1 MSVSWNGPS
10 HEHDYSVL
18 TTAPARN
25 AGAVTSW
32 ADYRECACG
41 DRVPVAVTE
50 LSSPVPAPRR
60 ELQILHAPMRHPE
73 PEAGR

>member
-1 MSVSWNGPS
+1 VSVSRNAPG

>member
-1 MSVSWNGPS
+1 VSVSWNGPG
-10 HEHDYSVL
+10 HQHDHSVL
-18 TTAPARN
+18 TTAPAST
-25 AGAVTSW
+25 AGPVTSW
-32 ADYRECACG
+32 TDYRQCGCG

-60 ELQILHAPMRHPE
+60 ELQILHAPMREPE

>member
-1 MSVSWNGPS
+1 MTVSWSDPG
-10 HEHDYSVL
+10 HQHDYSIR
-18 TTAPARN
+18 TTIPART
-25 AGAVTSW
+25 AGAVMSW
-32 ADYRECACG
+32 TDYRECACG

-60 ELQILHAPMRHPE
+60 ELQVLHAPMREPG